1 MIAGGWVR
9 SWAFRSSKGEGQ
21 CDLPA
26 NSIFGALDA
35 DNHVVRRPD
44 GDADAEWRRMRAW
57 QNSCRGAAAF
67 STDASLLGMK
77 RPNSKLA
84 GADTGS
90 PAIVAKQ
97 FFTLFHTFSHASV
110 WRRHKDN
117 TDADGE

>member
-57 QNSCRGAAAF
+57 QDSCRGRR
-67 STDASLLGMK
+67 G
-77 RPNSKLA
+77 
-84 GADTGS
+84 
-90 PAIVAKQ
+90 
-97 FFTLFHTFSHASV
+97 FFHWFERVGYETAELEARWRRYGIRSDRCEVIWHTVPHIFTCV
-110 WRRHKDN
+110 CLRRHKDN
-117 TDADGE
+117 THA